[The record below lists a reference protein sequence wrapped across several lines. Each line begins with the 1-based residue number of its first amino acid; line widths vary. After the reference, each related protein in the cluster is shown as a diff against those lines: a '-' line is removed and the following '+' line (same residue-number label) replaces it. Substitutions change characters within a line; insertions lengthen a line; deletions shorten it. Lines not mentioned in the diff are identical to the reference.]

1 MARKTKLERF
11 NEYVLSKFQ
20 IYNSLFLTLPF
31 DNVKNT
37 SLFLPI
43 FSTFC
48 SDGYNSNLSPSHIID
63 SFFEKHFPDLPS
75 NERLDLLFNFVQF
88 IERQVVLFDAI
99 EDAGFSYVNNMHG
112 RGTLRNVK
120 EEANELKKQKA
131 LKDYL
136 NKFKV
141 RLVLTAHPT
150 QFYPGSV
157 LGIITDLSEA
167 IKIDNLDDVKSLL
180 VQLGKT
186 KFFNKKKP
194 TPLDEAVSLI
204 WYLENVL

>member
-48 SDGYNSNLSPSHIID
+48 SDGYKSNLSPSHIID

-99 EDAGFSYVNNMHG
+99 EDAGFFM
-112 RGTLRNVK
+112 
-120 EEANELKKQKA
+120 
-131 LKDYL
+131 
-136 NKFKV
+136 
-141 RLVLTAHPT
+141 
-150 QFYPGSV
+150 
-157 LGIITDLSEA
+157 
-167 IKIDNLDDVKSLL
+167 
-180 VQLGKT
+180 
-186 KFFNKKKP
+186 
-194 TPLDEAVSLI
+194 
-204 WYLENVL
+204 